1 MLFETV
7 GIKFQLEVVV
17 ENYADYSEIGVIVR
31 PLRSYRNIS
40 YLYNL
45 LMLLL
50 KVTLGCF
57 SSAQREEPFL
67 LSADTSGIPVM

>member
-1 MLFETV
+1 M
-7 GIKFQLEVVV
+7 
-17 ENYADYSEIGVIVR
+17 ENYAYCSEIGLIIR
-31 PLRSYRNIS
+31 PLKSYRNIS

-45 LMLLL
+45 FMLVL

>member
-1 MLFETV
+1 M
-7 GIKFQLEVVV
+7 
-17 ENYADYSEIGVIVR
+17 ENDAYDSEIALIVR

-40 YLYNL
+40 HLYNL

-50 KVTLGCF
+50 KVTRGCF